1 MCANKQKAR
10 VPVGSRAV
18 SFDIENTIQK
28 FKIKVK
34 WLVAF

>member
-18 SFDIENTIQK
+18 YSRIEITIQK

-34 WLVAF
+34 WVVTF